1 MALLVYFPAIYSEDY
16 ATNHAE
22 TLACLMLI
30 ALHLVQAFLSRS
42 LETSLFRMRIFGN
55 RWLVGAV
62 ALSFALLCA
71 GSYIPG
77 VNTFFGFV
85 PLEAED
91 WGKIAAGATALVLY
105 SEFIKFLLRR
115 RRRWLLRKHVNPDR
129 WRISWRLW
137 RRHRPES
144 FESMPSDANSEG
156 AAHQ

>member
-1 MALLVYFPAIYSEDY
+1 MALLVYLPAIYSEDY

-42 LETSLFRMRIFGN
+42 LETSLFRMRILGN

-77 VNTFFGFV
+77 VNAFFGFV
-85 PLEAED
+85 PLDAED
-91 WGKIAAGATALVLY
+91 WGKIAAGAAALVLY
-105 SEFIKFLLRR
+105 SELVKGVLRR
-115 RRRWLLRKHVNPDR
+115 RRRWLLRKHVDPDR
-129 WRISWRLW
+129 WRGSWRCW
-137 RRHRPES
+137 RRRRPASLERV
-144 FESMPSDANSEG
+144 PSDAGSEG
-156 AAHQ
+156 AAHE